1 MSRGETGRAFVT
13 TRSRMM
19 NGWFTLSSSLRAY
32 DQLTASAMPMV
43 TAAVV
48 ANRVR
53 ACQRR
58 VFFTVVLDAAGNV
71 RFRPAFTERGR
82 RSPTRAPNP
91 PARQEGHSRGYVAR
105 AHSSRQR

>member
-1 MSRGETGRAFVT
+1 MSRGETGSAFVT

-19 NGWFTLSSSLRAY
+19 KGWFTLSSSLRAY
-32 DQLTASAMPMV
+32 DQLTARAIPMV

-58 VFFTVVLDAAGNV
+58 VFFTTFLDAAEV
-71 RFRPAFTERGR
+71 QRFDAQRGSKICVHSLAESTSTSGGADSR
-82 RSPTRAPNP
+82 VCGASP
-91 PARQEGHSRGYVAR
+91 
-105 AHSSRQR
+105 